1 MVRDKLRSD
10 AAHVGPNE
18 VLRFFLE
25 IAALFAMAIWGW
37 ATFDGIARIVVA
49 IGLPVVVA
57 LIWATFRVPNDPGPA
72 PIVVPGVVRLAFEA
86 VFFGGAVVL
95 LYLAGQQLPA
105 IIFGATVVVHYIVGR
120 RRVIRLL
127 RGEPPR

>member
-25 IAALFAMAIWGW
+25 IAGLFAMAIWGW
-37 ATFDGIARIVVA
+37 TTFDGVAQILVA
-49 IGLPVVVA
+49 IGLPVLAA
-57 LIWATFRVPNDPGPA
+57 LIWAIFRVPNDPGPA
-72 PIVVPGVVRLAFEA
+72 PVVVPGVVRLAFEA

-105 IIFGATVVVHYIVGR
+105 IVFGALVAVHYVVGR
-120 RRVIRLL
+120 RRVMRLL